1 LRSPNLSR
9 TGVVNRDDEPAE
21 QGMPGKRISDLGGGR
36 RTDTDR
42 RGFDKGPN
50 VQPGRPP
57 GSPPPD
63 PGDLRQPRQSGR
75 GDKPPRGQEKARP
88 RDTGRSGA

>member
-1 LRSPNLSR
+1 MTRK
-9 TGVVNRDDEPAE
+9 TIADHGAGRDTKTE
-21 QGMPGKRISDLGGGR
+21 Q
-36 RTDTDR
+36 
-42 RGFDKGPN
+42 RGFTRGPN

-63 PGDLRQPRQSGR
+63 PGHLRQPRQSGA

>member
-1 LRSPNLSR
+1 MAR
-9 TGVVNRDDEPAE
+9 
-21 QGMPGKRISDLGGGR
+21 KRISDLGGGR
-36 RTDTDR
+36 RTDTEE
-42 RGFDKGPN
+42 RGFTKGPN

-75 GDKPPRGQEKARP
+75 GKKPPNHQEHGRP
-88 RDTGRSGA
+88 RDTDRSGA